1 MDRMIYT
8 ALNALSVNRDS
19 QVTQAQNLA
28 NQMVPGFRRD
38 LSNEGETFFLNLD
51 GSTAPKAFNLE
62 KGQSRF
68 SSEVGLLNRTDEELD
83 VAIADQGY
91 FYIQP
96 EKGEPALSRRGDLR
110 RDIDGTL
117 RNGAGEAMLGPNL
130 QPIQLPDY
138 RNIRITDI
146 GEIFIEPVGA
156 VGGETVM
163 AGVLATV
170 IPAEDLKLTKGL
182 DGQIRP
188 VEGILPPP
196 DQRATLMQGTL
207 EGSNVNPVDELLA
220 SMQMQREFELGMRMV
235 MTAREIDEGGA
246 SVLQAPEG

>member
-19 QVTQAQNLA
+19 QISQAQNLA
-28 NQMVPGFRRD
+28 NQTVPGFRRD
-38 LSNEGETFFLNLD
+38 LPNEGESHFLNALD
-51 GSTAPKAFNLE
+51 SVATKAFNLE
-62 KGQSRF
+62 TGKAGF
-68 SSEVGLLNRTDEELD
+68 SSQLGMLSRTDEELD
-83 VAIADQGY
+83 VALADQGY

-96 EKGEPALSRRGDLR
+96 EQGDPALTRRGDLR

-117 RNGAGEAMLGPNL
+117 KNGAGEAMLGPDL

-156 VGGETVM
+156 VGGETVL

-170 IPAEDLKLTKGL
+170 IPDEGLKLTKGL

-188 VEGILPPP
+188 VEGPLPPP
-196 DQRATLMQGTL
+196 DQRAEVLQGTL
-207 EGSNVNPVDELLA
+207 EGSNVNPVEELLA

-246 SVLQAPEG
+246 QVLQAPEG